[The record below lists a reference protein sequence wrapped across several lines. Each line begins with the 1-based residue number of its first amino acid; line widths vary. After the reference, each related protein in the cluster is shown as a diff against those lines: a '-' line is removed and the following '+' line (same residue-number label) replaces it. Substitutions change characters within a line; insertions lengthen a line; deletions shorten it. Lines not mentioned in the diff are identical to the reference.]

1 MLTVAVVA
9 VLPLLVLAEIEKTV
23 PNKDP
28 IAIDRSIKG
37 QWNQDQDLNQ
47 SIGFDWIRLNFDLK
61 PGEKQRPERNGF
73 SRIDYKFESKR
84 VLLEEQN

>member
-1 MLTVAVVA
+1 MTVAVVA

-47 SIGFDWIRLNFDLK
+47 SIGFDWI
-61 PGEKQRPERNGF
+61 
-73 SRIDYKFESKR
+73 SI
-84 VLLEEQN
+84 